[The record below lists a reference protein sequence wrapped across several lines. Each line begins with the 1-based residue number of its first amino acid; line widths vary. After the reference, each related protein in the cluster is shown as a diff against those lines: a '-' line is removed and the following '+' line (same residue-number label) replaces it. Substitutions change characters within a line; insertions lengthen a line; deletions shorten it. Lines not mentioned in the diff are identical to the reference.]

1 MACTIYL
8 TQPSADKR
16 RPGVSY
22 ERPRREGNL
31 PLAHLSLLAHTP
43 ERLLALRLAMSQAI
57 GPASAV
63 LDAGCGALGVL
74 PIMAP
79 SLVRSR
85 SSASTSANCRWP
97 GN

>member
-8 TQPSADKR
+8 TQPSTGKR
-16 RPGVSY
+16 RPAVSC
-22 ERPRREGNL
+22 EKRRGEGNL

-43 ERLLALRLAMSQAI
+43 ERLLALRLAMSQAV

-74 PIMAP
+74 AAQLEM
-79 SLVRSR
+79 S
-85 SSASTSANCRWP
+85 
-97 GN
+97 